1 MPVVWPLSTEGLEV
15 SLRMS
20 KMHTVPS
27 YMPAASR
34 FGCAALK
41 AMLVTPQGVCMTLSG
56 MAGFLS
62 VQKRMRPARLEA
74 RARARG

>member
-1 MPVVWPLSTEGLEV
+1 MPVVWPLSSVGLEV

-34 FGCAALK
+34 LGCAALK
-41 AMLVTPQGVCMTLSG
+41 AMLVTPQGVWMTLSG
-56 MAGFLS
+56 IAGFFN
-62 VQKRMRPARLEA
+62 VQNRMRPSRWSLKSNWP
-74 RARARG
+74 